1 MTAQARMCVLT
12 VPTLSVSSSNSYC
25 VQGTIA
31 SIPLCLL
38 VDTGAAVSLLSA
50 DMPGIKSALQNI
62 PLSSNN
68 GLDKD

>member
-1 MTAQARMCVLT
+1 MLDQPREGGTMTAQARMCVLT

-50 DMPGIKSALQNI
+50 DAWNKAGVT
-62 PLSSNN
+62 
-68 GLDKD
+68 